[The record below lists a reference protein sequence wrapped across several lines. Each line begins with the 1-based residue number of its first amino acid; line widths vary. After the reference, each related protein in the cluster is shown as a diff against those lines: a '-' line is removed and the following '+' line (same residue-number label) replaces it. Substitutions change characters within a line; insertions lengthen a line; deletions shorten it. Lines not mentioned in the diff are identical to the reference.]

1 MLTTQIRLN
10 EQQTAALRDLVQRT
24 GQTEA
29 ELIVEAVKQFIAQ
42 HDQTEPDA
50 ALQQATGPWQN
61 RVDLPELRTL
71 REESNRYAA
80 VTEATPLPL
89 TAWRY
94 DAEVMAEGRVELQV
108 PLQPGSHIVVYV
120 SEEPA
125 VEAVDGLLAAASTS
139 MDFWDNALDDE
150 DWNNA

>member
-1 MLTTQIRLN
+1 MLTTQITLN
-10 EQQTAALRDLVQRT
+10 DQQTVALRSLVQRT
-24 GQTEA
+24 GKTET
-29 ELIVEAVKQFIAQ
+29 ELIVEAVEQFITQ
-42 HDQTEPDA
+42 HNQAESSA
-50 ALQQATGPWQN
+50 ALQQAKGLWQN
-61 RVDLPELRTL
+61 RADLPELRTL

-80 VTEATPLPL
+80 FTEAPPLPL

-94 DAEVMAEGRVELQV
+94 DTEVMAEGRVELQL
-108 PLQPGSHIVVYV
+108 PLQPGSHVVVYV

>member
-29 ELIVEAVKQFIAQ
+29 ELIIEAVEQLIAQ

-50 ALQQATGPWQN
+50 ALQQAKGLWQN
-61 RVDLPELRTL
+61 RADLSDLRTL
-71 REESNRYAA
+71 REDSNRYAA
-80 VTEATPLPL
+80 FTEATPLPL

-94 DAEVMAEGRVELQV
+94 DTEVMDEGRVELHV
-108 PLQPGSHIVVYV
+108 PLQPGSHVVVYV
-120 SEEPA
+120 SEEPTIA
-125 VEAVDGLLAAASTS
+125 AVDDLLAAASTS